1 MFVLIMLIL
10 PLVLFN
16 EKILNNLKFLDVL
29 PFQYQILK
37 YKIVYFDLI
46 RSRVKNQL
54 NHNKLLELIWTFIP
68 IFILLFLA
76 YPTFL
81 ALIALDESLY
91 NDYSEISIH
100 VIGKQWNWEYKI
112 EDTTYNLEYQFDSY
126 ILEDKYLKFGD
137 LRLLEVDK
145 PLVLPCNKTIRF
157 LVTSEDV
164 IHSWSI
170 PSFGLKIDAVPG
182 RLNSIT
188 TKIFYE
194 GLYFGQCSELCGV
207 NHGYMPIKVL
217 VIEYSD
223 YLNYLG
229 FFDENLKTNNEIIS
243 IHNNY

>member
-1 MFVLIMLIL
+1 M
-10 PLVLFN
+10 
-16 EKILNNLKFLDVL
+16 K
-29 PFQYQILK
+29 YQVLK

-100 VIGKQWNWEYKI
+100 VIGKQWNWEYKV

-170 PSFGLKIDAVPG
+170 PSFGLK
-182 RLNSIT
+182 
-188 TKIFYE
+188 K
-194 GLYFGQCSELCGV
+194 
-207 NHGYMPIKVL
+207 
-217 VIEYSD
+217 
-223 YLNYLG
+223 
-229 FFDENLKTNNEIIS
+229 
-243 IHNNY
+243 